1 MVMSSEEKFRLH
13 DIIRNGTEEVLE
25 AYIELEE
32 IIQKEMEEK
41 KNNPPPWGD
50 LML

>member
-1 MVMSSEEKFRLH
+1 MVMPSEEKLRLH

-25 AYIELEE
+25 AYIEFEE
-32 IIQKEMEEK
+32 IIQKNGRK
-41 KNNPPPWGD
+41 KNNPSPWGD